1 MKKSVFK
8 YVLCALLTGSMGLT
22 SCTDYF
28 ERDSDSVL
36 QADDA
41 FKNFANFK
49 GRSTRSEFWYSVLF
63 SFIVGIG
70 IWFMGLFMSLSAA
83 KGLSYVVEVIMFVP
97 STSVGVRRLHDA
109 GKSGWWIAGPIIAA
123 VVMAYISVA
132 TALYGLTIDD
142 RSTGALI
149 GLFYLLMLPI
159 CIVIIIFWCRPSEG
173 ANKWGLPP
181 RPTGFRR

>member
-1 MKKSVFK
+1 
-8 YVLCALLTGSMGLT
+8 
-22 SCTDYF
+22 
-28 ERDSDSVL
+28 
-36 QADDA
+36 
-41 FKNFANFK
+41 
-49 GRSTRSEFWYSVLF
+49 
-63 SFIVGIG
+63 
-70 IWFMGLFMSLSAA
+70 MSLSAA
-83 KGLSYVVEVIMFVP
+83 NGLSYVVEVIMFVP